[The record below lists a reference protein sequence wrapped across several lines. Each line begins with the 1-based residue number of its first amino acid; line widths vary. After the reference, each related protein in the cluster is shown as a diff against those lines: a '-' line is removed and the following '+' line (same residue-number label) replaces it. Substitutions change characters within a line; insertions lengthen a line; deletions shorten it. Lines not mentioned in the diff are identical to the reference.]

1 MTESINLNNTI
12 YLVSLFLFYWMLVN
26 LASQNYKTS
35 SDPSETKKQQLA
47 LRDAEST
54 PSTRSALNVLHDI
67 APDFTAEDFLSYA
80 ANTYEIVTKAFIAGD
95 LQTLRPLLDATVL
108 VTFEQEIESRQ
119 SRREFS
125 EFILISDPSPTILGV
140 AVEPERV
147 QVTVL
152 FSPEVVHFT
161 RSSENTI
168 IDGDPKK
175 VVQVHHTWTFSRQLS
190 NPDQPWQVLST
201 A

>member
-35 SDPSETKKQQLA
+35 SDLSETKKQQLA

-67 APDFTAEDFLSYA
+67 DPDFTAEDFLSYA
-80 ANTYEIVTKAFIAGD
+80 AKTYEIVTKAFIAGD

-108 VTFEQEIESRQ
+108 VTFEQEIEARQ

-175 VVQVHHTWTFSRQLS
+175 VVQVHHTWMLSRQLS

>member
-35 SDPSETKKQQLA
+35 SDLSETKKQQLA

-54 PSTRSALNVLHDI
+54 PLARSALNVLHDFD
-67 APDFTAEDFLSYA
+67 PEFTAEDFLSYA
-80 ANTYEIVTKAFIAGD
+80 ANTYEIVTKAFVAGD

-147 QVTVL
+147 HVTVL

>member
-12 YLVSLFLFYWMLVN
+12 YLVSLFLFYWMLVS

-35 SDPSETKKQQLA
+35 SDLSETKKQQLE
-47 LRDAEST
+47 LPDPEST

-67 APDFTAEDFLSYA
+67 DPGFTAEDFLSYA

-95 LQTLRPLLDATVL
+95 LQTLRQLLDATVL

-140 AVEPERV
+140 AVEPERAH
-147 QVTVL
+147 VTVL

-175 VVQVHHTWTFSRQLS
+175 IVQVHHTWTFSRQLS

>member
-35 SDPSETKKQQLA
+35 SDLSETKKQQLA

-54 PSTRSALNVLHDI
+54 PLTRSALNVLHDI
-67 APDFTAEDFLSYA
+67 DPDFTAEDFLSHA

-147 QVTVL
+147 HVTVL

-190 NPDQPWQVLST
+190 NPGQPWQVLST

>member
-26 LASQNYKTS
+26 LASQNFETF
-35 SDPSETKKQQLA
+35 SDLSETAKQQLT

-54 PSTRSALNVLHDI
+54 PLTQSALNVLRDMV
-67 APDFTAEDFLSYA
+67 PDFTAEDFLSYA
-80 ANTYEIVTKAFIAGD
+80 ASTYEIVTNAFIAGD
-95 LQTLRPLLDATVL
+95 LQILRPLLDATVL
-108 VTFEQEIESRQ
+108 AAFEQEIESRQ
-119 SRREFS
+119 LRCEFS

-140 AVEPERV
+140 AVEPERIHL
-147 QVTVL
+147 TVL
-152 FSPEVVHFT
+152 FSPEVVHFS
-161 RSSENTI
+161 RSAENAI

-175 VVQVHHTWTFSRQLS
+175 VVRVHHTWTFSRQLS
-190 NPDQPWQVLST
+190 NPDQTWQVLST